1 MKKRIL
7 DYVLPT
13 VVVILIFLIG
23 WLYGRASGHKDVRAA
38 VADVLEQNS
47 LTGTNV
53 KISQVLSLIENN
65 YVDKISSDSLAE
77 LAIPAI
83 LKELDPHSIYMPAR
97 DFSKADEAIQGEFD
111 GIGVVFNMAT
121 DTVIVLNVVP
131 SGPSQKAGI
140 FSGDRIIKVNDTV
153 IAGQKLSTDFVMSRL
168 RGKRGTRV
176 NLQIERLG
184 SNELIPITVIRG
196 AIPLH
201 SVEARVM
208 LTDEIGFIKLTQF
221 SKTSFSEVMNALS
234 SLHTQGMKKLIFD
247 LRSNSGGLLDQAIA
261 ICNEFLHKDDMIVY
275 TLDRNLKKS
284 SQLADGRGRYQDLE
298 LVVLLDEF
306 SASASE
312 ILAGALQ
319 DNDRGTIVGRRS
331 FGKGLVQT
339 QIPFYDGSALRLT
352 IARYYTPTGRSIQ
365 KPYVHGNDSDY
376 ELDIIRRYNRNE
388 FFSKDSIK
396 FADSLKFLTPK
407 GKVVYGGGGIMP
419 DVFVPLDTLGNSKF
433 YSQVT
438 AKNILFRYTIEYS
451 DRNRSHLQQVQSIKE
466 LKEMFSQDKKLYS
479 AFLEYA
485 VRNGVPLERM
495 DSKVKNVMDAQIK
508 AYVARNSK
516 LESDA
521 FYYFITPVDNA
532 LQESISILEKG
543 GI

>member
-1 MKKRIL
+1 MKNRIVEL
-7 DYVLPT
+7 ILPVIVL
-13 VVVILIFLIG
+13 VLIFLIG
-23 WLYGRASGHKDVRAA
+23 WMFGLAYGHKDVKNA
-38 VADVLEQNS
+38 VSDVLRENS

-53 KISQVLSLIENN
+53 KVSQVLSLIENN
-65 YVDKISSDSLAE
+65 YVDMISSDSLAE

-83 LKELDPHSIYMPAR
+83 LKELDPHSVYMPAR
-97 DFSKADEAIQGEFD
+97 EFSKADEVMQGEFD

-140 FSGDRIIKVNDTV
+140 LSGDRIIKVNDSI
-153 IAGQKLSTDFVMSRL
+153 IAGQKFSTDFVMSRL

-176 NLQIERLG
+176 KLHIERTG
-184 SNELIPITVIRG
+184 SNELIPITVTRG

-201 SVEARVM
+201 SVEAKVM
-208 LTDEIGFIKLTQF
+208 LTSDIGFLKLTQF
-221 SKTSFSEVMNALS
+221 SKTSYSEVMKAISALRS
-234 SLHTQGMKKLIFD
+234 QGMKKLIFD

-261 ICNEFLHKDDMIVY
+261 ICNEFLSKDNMIVY
-275 TLDRNLKKS
+275 TLDRNLHKQ
-284 SQLADGRGRYQDLE
+284 SQLADGRGHYQNME

-312 ILAGALQ
+312 IVAGALQ

-339 QIPFYDGSALRLT
+339 QVPFFDGSAMRLT

-365 KPYVHGNDSDY
+365 KPYEHGNESDY
-376 ELDIIRRYNRNE
+376 ELDIIKRYNHNE

-396 FADSLKFLTPK
+396 FADSLKFRTPK
-407 GKVVYGGGGIMP
+407 GKIVYGGGGIMP
-419 DVFVPLDTLGNSKF
+419 DVFVPLDTLSNSKF
-433 YSQVT
+433 YTEVT
-438 AKNILFRYTIEYS
+438 AKNILYRYTIEYS
-451 DRNRSHLQQVQSIKE
+451 DRHRSKLQNISSID
-466 LKEMFSQDKKLYS
+466 EMKRMFESDATLYS
-479 AFLEYA
+479 SFIKYA
-485 VRNGVPLERM
+485 EKNGVTY
-495 DSKVKNVMDAQIK
+495 SKLASKTQRIIEAQIK
-508 AYVARNSK
+508 AYISRNSS

-532 LQESISILEKG
+532 LQESVSILEKG
-543 GI
+543 LK